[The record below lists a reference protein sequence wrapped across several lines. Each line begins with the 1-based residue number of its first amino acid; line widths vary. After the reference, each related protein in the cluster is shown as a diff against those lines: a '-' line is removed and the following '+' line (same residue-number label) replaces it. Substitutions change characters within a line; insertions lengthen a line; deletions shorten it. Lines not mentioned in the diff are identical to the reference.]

1 MAIDREVLADKIA
14 RAGELP
20 AYGYVPDGTATYISQ
35 KVSWARMS
43 QADREA
49 AAIRLMSE
57 AGYGPARPLNVRIAY
72 ATSENNKRVAVA
84 IAAMWKRLGVNV
96 EHVNAELKVHLAN
109 LRQGDFE
116 IGQVRFGAD
125 YNDAQGYLF
134 KWQTSSKQENFARF
148 SNSDYDRVMD
158 VASLTSDQGKR
169 ALLRGRRSRFCC
181 EKCRSCRSSST
192 SPRTWSARA
201 STAPRGASQ

>member
-1 MAIDREVLADKIA
+1 
-14 RAGELP
+14 
-20 AYGYVPDGTATYISQ
+20 
-35 KVSWARMS
+35 MS

-57 AGYGPARPLNVRIAY
+57 AGYGPARPLNVRLAY

-96 EHVNAELKVHLAN
+96 EHVNTELKVHLAN

-148 SNSDYDRVMD
+148 SNSDYDRLMD

-169 ALLRGRRSRFCC
+169 ARLLGQAEQILLREMPVLPIFFNVSKNLVSTRVKGWEDNLLNTVYAKNLSL
-181 EKCRSCRSSST
+181 EK
-192 SPRTWSARA
+192 
-201 STAPRGASQ
+201 